1 MIDLNEVYMDSSG
14 YWALKK
20 VSINPRKVVAIKEN
34 TTYASL
40 VAESNSKVPSVFR
53 EFCTII
59 LEGREIVVVGEI
71 NELRHTIKYFGKKGL
86 IYG

>member
-1 MIDLNEVYMDSSG
+1 MIDLNEVYMDSTG
-14 YWALKK
+14 CWALKRI
-20 VSINPRKVVAIKEN
+20 SINPRKVVAVKEN

-40 VAESNSKVPSVFR
+40 VSEGKSKVPPVFR
-53 EFCTII
+53 DFCTLI

-71 NELRHTIKYFGKKGL
+71 NELRHTLKHFSKRGL

>member
-1 MIDLNEVYMDSSG
+1 MIDLNEVYMDNSG
-14 YWALKK
+14 AWALKK
-20 VSINPRKVVAIKEN
+20 VSVNPRKVVAVREN

-40 VAESNSKVPSVFR
+40 VSEGNSKVPSVFR
-53 EFCTII
+53 EFCTLI

-71 NELRHTIKYFGKKGL
+71 SELRHAIKHFSKKGL